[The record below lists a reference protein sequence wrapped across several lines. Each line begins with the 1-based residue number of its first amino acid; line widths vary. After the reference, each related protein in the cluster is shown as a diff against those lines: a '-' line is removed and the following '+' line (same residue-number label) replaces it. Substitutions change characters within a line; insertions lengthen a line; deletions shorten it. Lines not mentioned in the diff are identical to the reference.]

1 MLFRSPRTEK
11 QFEGKMYGHLKGEVA
26 EAVSSMLTELQ
37 ERYHR
42 FRNDE
47 AFLQQVMKDG
57 AEKASAHASR
67 TLKAVYEAI
76 GFVAK
81 PEFNIGG
88 KMWFVHAGCGMNAL
102 IQSTK

>member
-1 MLFRSPRTEK
+1 MQNKAGVSNLLDILSAVTGQSIPELEK

-26 EAVSSMLTELQ
+26 DAVSGMLTELQ
-37 ERYHR
+37 ERYHL

-81 PEFNIGG
+81 P
-88 KMWFVHAGCGMNAL
+88 
-102 IQSTK
+102 

>member
-1 MLFRSPRTEK
+1 
-11 QFEGKMYGHLKGEVA
+11 A
-26 EAVSSMLTELQ
+26 DAVSGMLTELQ

-57 AEKASAHASR
+57 AEKASVHASR

-81 PEFNIGG
+81 P
-88 KMWFVHAGCGMNAL
+88 
-102 IQSTK
+102 

>member
-1 MLFRSPRTEK
+1 MLFRFLSAVTGQSIPELEK

-26 EAVSSMLTELQ
+26 DAVSGMLTELQ

-57 AEKASAHASR
+57 AEKASVHASR

-81 PEFNIGG
+81 P
-88 KMWFVHAGCGMNAL
+88 
-102 IQSTK
+102 